1 MVSKERK
8 NRRKKKERS
17 EEQWEDELENLK
29 RMYEYDER
37 KKSKLEEKE

>member
-37 KKSKLEEKE
+37 KESKSEETT

>member
-37 KKSKLEEKE
+37 KKNKSEEKT